1 MNSGSVWE
9 KENMDGINLGLT
21 KMAESCPGT
30 TRASLENM
38 QAWYIRDK
46 TYLLHWLNWLM
57 PRSHVRWRH
66 YGETVQPH
74 LPTVRIFGLAAMAAM
89 RVRST

>member
-46 TYLLHWLNWLM
+46 TYSAALAE

>member
-38 QAWYIRDK
+38 QAWFNLIFR
-46 TYLLHWLNWLM
+46 
-57 PRSHVRWRH
+57 RS
-66 YGETVQPH
+66 E
-74 LPTVRIFGLAAMAAM
+74 F
-89 RVRST
+89 SN